1 MAWPV
6 FSEYSER
13 LLDPA
18 QTLREF
24 GQYTQRLPIAQT
36 DQGRDGLQVSEG
48 HAYHARSEGRAR
60 RARRSGMDSPTLR
73 SGPDKRVP
81 PKAVSEGCARRA
93 RRSGMDN
100 PTLRSGPDKR
110 VPPGGGPDKGVPPKQ
125 TPCRAL
131 WKDIQ
136 RPTLKPGLG
145 LGTDSRPG
153 SLSRSMACQNSR
165 RRCHRKLCRAAA
177 LDLVIGPAK

>member
-1 MAWPV
+1 MTWPV

-81 PKAVSEGCARRA
+81 PR
-93 RRSGMDN
+93 
-100 PTLRSGPDKR
+100 
-110 VPPGGGPDKGVPPKQ
+110 GGRDKGVPPKQ

-131 WKDIQ
+131 WKDIR

-153 SLSRSMACQNSR
+153 SLPRSMACQNSR

>member
-1 MAWPV
+1 MTWPV

-48 HAYHARSEGRAR
+48 HAYHARSEGHAR
-60 RARRSGMDSPTLR
+60 R
-73 SGPDKRVP
+73 V
-81 PKAVSEGCARRA
+81 

-110 VPPGGGPDKGVPPKQ
+110 VPPKQ

-131 WKDIQ
+131 WKDIR

-153 SLSRSMACQNSR
+153 SLPRSMACQNSR